1 MFAVVNWEDNTS
13 TAENIKGLVG
23 EDKSVGGKVMKQFE
37 SKFYNGQIE
46 SLHGKSSFL
55 LVF

>member
-46 SLHGKSSFL
+46 SLHSKSSFSL
-55 LVF
+55 IL